1 MAVLRSKAGR
11 AGTLGRG
18 ADNDSEHRADL
29 LGVVRS
35 GVDLGRVVRMFERNN
50 MARALRHL
58 DGVIRD
64 RPDSPFLYVN
74 RATILIEMGRLGEAE
89 DCCRKALGL
98 DENADHAHEKMGLI
112 MHMSGRS
119 AGSLPYHDRAIK
131 LCKRVKGVNRDLARL
146 YSNKGA
152 ALENM
157 DKLDEAMRC
166 FEMSIRADP
175 GYAIAY
181 GNKGALLYRS
191 GDLEDAAE
199 CFMAAKRLDPN
210 FVLRFVRD

>member
-1 MAVLRSKAGR
+1 MRGKAGR
-11 AGTLGRG
+11 AGTPGRG
-18 ADNDSEHRADL
+18 AGNDGGRREDL
-29 LGVVRS
+29 LGVVRP

-50 MARALRHL
+50 MARALRYL
-58 DGVIRD
+58 DGIIRE

-74 RATILIEMGRLGEAE
+74 RATILIEMGRLAEAE

-119 AGSLPYHDRAIK
+119 AGSLPYHDRVIE
-131 LCKRVKGVNRDLARL
+131 LCKRAKGVGRDLARL

-152 ALENM
+152 ALESM
-157 DKLDEAMRC
+157 DRLDEAMRC

-181 GNKGALLYRS
+181 GNKGALLYGS
-191 GDLEDAAE
+191 GNMEGAAE
-199 CFMAAKRLDPN
+199 CFLAAKRLDPS
-210 FVLRFVRD
+210 FVLRFAND

>member
-1 MAVLRSKAGR
+1 MRGKAGR
-11 AGTLGRG
+11 AGTPGRG
-18 ADNDSEHRADL
+18 ADNDGGRREDL
-29 LGVVRS
+29 LGVVRP

-50 MARALRHL
+50 MARALRYL
-58 DGVIRD
+58 DGIIRE

-74 RATILIEMGRLGEAE
+74 RATILIEMGRLAEAE

-119 AGSLPYHDRAIK
+119 AGSLPYHDRAIE
-131 LCKRVKGVNRDLARL
+131 LCKRAKGADRDLARL

-157 DKLDEAMRC
+157 DRLDEAMRC

-191 GDLEDAAE
+191 GNMEDAAE
-199 CFMAAKRLDPN
+199 CFLAAKRLDPS
-210 FVLRFVRD
+210 FVLRFVSD